1 MQSIRHSFSFFT
13 PLLML
18 GSLAILLGSCA
29 TAELYTTFRHGQGE
43 VMHYVKPMAIR
54 PVEGSTGS
62 GEADFTLHLST
73 DSLQRVVVNF
83 SLHHASP
90 WKRVDSVEFLLPD
103 GQRAVVGPLEQL
115 FVEAEGKG
123 FQSRYSCELPPRF
136 AISLLQQPTWQ
147 FSIFAPSQVWRGTLK
162 ERKKM
167 EKLQRTLIPLL

>member
-1 MQSIRHSFSFFT
+1 M
-13 PLLML
+13 LML

-29 TAELYTTFRHGQGE
+29 TTELYTTFLHGQGE
-43 VMHYVKPMAIR
+43 VMHYVKSLEIK
-54 PVEGSTGS
+54 PVEGSTGR
-62 GEADFTLHLST
+62 GEADFTLHLSA

-90 WKRVDSVEFLLPD
+90 WKRVDSVEFQLPD
-103 GQRAVVGPLEQL
+103 GQRAAVGSLEQL